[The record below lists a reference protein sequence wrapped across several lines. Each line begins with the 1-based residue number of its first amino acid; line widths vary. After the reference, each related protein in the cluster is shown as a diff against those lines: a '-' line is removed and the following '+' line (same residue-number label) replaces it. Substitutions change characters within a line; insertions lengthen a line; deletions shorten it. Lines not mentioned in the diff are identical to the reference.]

1 MEVTFSG
8 IVTVF
13 RLRQD
18 SKADI
23 PMVVKLLGRVSSAS
37 FGQFEKASLPM
48 DVTPSGMAT
57 EVRLSQ
63 PPKVACSI
71 FVTLDG
77 IVTEVNPVK
86 ANANIPTLVT
96 LSGIAICVSASQLS
110 NAYSRIS
117 VIPLGR
123 IAEASLVQSSKAL

>member
-110 NAYSRIS
+110 NAHSRIS

-123 IAEASLVQSSKAL
+123 IAEASLVQS